1 MSKTIL
7 KTGER
12 KDIFLY
18 KTRVENL
25 FINEF
30 LPDAPGDCV
39 KVFLFGLMY
48 AQYDQ
53 QIDSRTMALTLGI
66 TEKDVDNAW
75 KYWESKGLVSL
86 TPDGEGGI
94 EEIEFIRQID
104 LFYGKTLE
112 ESYPVSGGAAGEG
125 AAEAH
130 EAAAAEE
137 PAAEAAESDDSAEAI
152 IEKLINRQLRDM
164 FGKYEMQTGRTLST
178 HEARK
183 LTDCIKVYGIEPD
196 VLDFAIDYC
205 IGIDKT
211 SIDYISKVALRWTED
226 GARDVGTVKL
236 MLDKRSKRNDAYRK
250 VFSELG
256 FNRLPNPADR
266 EIMDRWFDEMECTI
280 KDVLEACRAAGG
292 VRDPNLR
299 YVNKIL
305 ENKMLE
311 KGGINTWAEQQKKA
325 AAAQQPQVQT
335 GAAAAEE
342 TARVSRKV
350 LRDYYDYLRSEGEKT
365 HKARLAEVVDKIP
378 EMRNIFSAET
388 QVNSLMIT
396 MKPGPDAKEKRQRLK
411 NRRLELDENKRAL
424 LAGNGYPEDYL
435 ERKYRC
441 DICKDTGYTDEGRVC
456 TCAKERAE
464 EAYEWIRRT
473 GNR

>member
-1 MSKTIL
+1 MGKTRL

-75 KYWESKGLVSL
+75 KYWETKGLVKL

-112 ESYPVSGGAAGEG
+112 ESYPVNGSGTPDKGAAAGGEPQG
-125 AAEAH
+125 DEAETALHDTDESAA
-130 EAAAAEE
+130 
-137 PAAEAAESDDSAEAI
+137 SI
-152 IEKLINRQLRDM
+152 IERLINRQLRDM
-164 FGKYEMQTGRTLST
+164 FRKYEMLTGRTLST
-178 HEARK
+178 HEAGK
-183 LTDCIKVYGIEPD
+183 LTDSIKVYNIEPD

-205 IGIDKT
+205 VGIDKT
-211 SIDYISKVALRWTED
+211 SIDYICKVALRWTED
-226 GARDVGTVKL
+226 GARDVGAVKQ

-266 EIMDRWFDEMECTI
+266 EIMDRWFDEMGCGLAE
-280 KDVLEACRAAGG
+280 VLDACKAAGG
-292 VRDPNLR
+292 MREPNLR
-299 YVNKIL
+299 YVNKVL
-305 ENKMLE
+305 ENRILE
-311 KGGINTWAEQQKKA
+311 KGGINTR
-325 AAAQQPQVQT
+325 AAQQRTSAPQQP
-335 GAAAAEE
+335 AASAQEDAAK
-342 TARVSRKV
+342 VSRKV
-350 LRDYYDYLRSEGEKT
+350 LRDYYDYIKNEGEKNR
-365 HKARLAEVVDKIP
+365 KARIAEVLKRIP
-378 EMRNIFSAET
+378 EMKDLFSAET
-388 QVNSLMIT
+388 QINSLVIT
-396 MKPGPDAKEKRQRLK
+396 MKPGPDAKERRQRLRT
-411 NRRLELDENKRAL
+411 RRQEIEDKKKELLTE
-424 LAGNGYPEDYL
+424 NGYPEDYL

-456 TCAKERAE
+456 TCAKDRAE
-464 EAYEWIRRT
+464 EAYEWISRISSR
-473 GNR
+473 

>member
-1 MSKTIL
+1 MGKARL

-75 KYWESKGLVSL
+75 KYWESKGLVKL
-86 TPDGEGGI
+86 TPDSEGGI

-112 ESYPVSGGAAGEG
+112 ESYPVNGGENAEEDTAAAQDQAGE
-125 AAEAH
+125 ET
-130 EAAAAEE
+130 EAAQDTEESAA
-137 PAAEAAESDDSAEAI
+137 SI
-152 IEKLINRQLRDM
+152 IERLINRQLRDM
-164 FGKYEMQTGRTLST
+164 FRKYEMLTGRTLST
-178 HEARK
+178 HEAGK
-183 LTDCIKVYGIEPD
+183 LTDSIKIYNIEPD

-211 SIDYISKVALRWTED
+211 SIDYICKVALRWTEE
-226 GARDVGTVKL
+226 GARDVGAVKQ

-250 VFSELG
+250 VFAELG
-256 FNRLPNPADR
+256 FSRLPNPADR
-266 EIMDRWFDEMECTI
+266 EIMDRWFDEMGCTL
-280 KDVLEACRAAGG
+280 KDVLDACRAAGG

-299 YVNKIL
+299 YVNKVL
-305 ENKMLE
+305 ENKILE
-311 KGGINTWAEQQKKA
+311 KGGINTRAVQARKASAEQSVQTGQP
-325 AAAQQPQVQT
+325 AAAQES
-335 GAAAAEE
+335 AK
-342 TARVSRKV
+342 VSRKV
-350 LRDYYDYLRSEGEKT
+350 LRDYYDYIKTEGENAR
-365 HKARLAEVVDKIP
+365 KARITEVMNRIP
-378 EMRNIFSAET
+378 EMKDLFSAET
-388 QVNSLMIT
+388 QLNSLVIT
-396 MKPGPDAKEKRQRLK
+396 MKPGPDAKDKRQRLK
-411 NRRLELDENKRAL
+411 ERRQDIEEKKKELLER
-424 LAGNGYPEDYL
+424 NGYPVDYL
-435 ERKYRC
+435 DRKYRC
-441 DICKDTGYTDEGRVC
+441 NICRDTGYTDEGRVC

-464 EAYEWIRRT
+464 EAYEWISRT

>member
-1 MSKTIL
+1 MGKARL

-30 LPDAPGDCV
+30 LPDSPGDCV

-48 AQYDQ
+48 AQYEQ

-75 KYWESKGLVSL
+75 KYWESKGLVRL
-86 TPDGEGGI
+86 TADSEGGI

-112 ESYPVSGGAAGEG
+112 ESYPVNGVEKAGE
-125 AAEAH
+125 ET
-130 EAAAAEE
+130 AAAEE
-137 PAAEAAESDDSAEAI
+137 QTTEETGEAPDTEESAASI
-152 IEKLINRQLRDM
+152 IERLINRQLRDM
-164 FGKYEMQTGRTLST
+164 FRKYEMLTGRTLST
-178 HEARK
+178 HEAGK
-183 LTDCIKVYGIEPD
+183 LTDSIKIYNIEPD

-211 SIDYISKVALRWTED
+211 SIDYICKVALRWTEE
-226 GARDVGTVKL
+226 GARDVGAVKQ

-250 VFSELG
+250 VFAELG
-256 FNRLPNPADR
+256 FSRLPNPADR
-266 EIMDRWFDEMECTI
+266 EIMDRWFDEMGCTL
-280 KDVLEACRAAGG
+280 KDVLDACRAAGG

-299 YVNKIL
+299 YVNKVL
-305 ENKMLE
+305 ENKILE
-311 KGGINTWAEQQKKA
+311 KGGINTRAEQVRKTAAEPSLQTGQP
-325 AAAQQPQVQT
+325 AAAQDS
-335 GAAAAEE
+335 
-342 TARVSRKV
+342 ARVSRKV
-350 LRDYYDYLRSEGEKT
+350 LRDYYDYIRDEGEKDR
-365 HKARLAEVVDKIP
+365 KARLTEVTNRIP
-378 EMRNIFSAET
+378 EMRDIFSAET
-388 QVNSLMIT
+388 QINSLVIT
-396 MKPGPDAKEKRQRLK
+396 MKPGPDARDKRQRLK
-411 NRRLELDENKRAL
+411 DRRQEIEEKKKELL
-424 LAGNGYPEDYL
+424 TQNGYPEDYL

-464 EAYEWIRRT
+464 EAYEWISRT